1 MEHKNNKIG
10 VISYRED
17 SAWISCNS
25 ILDNITTSYLLT
37 ALDIEKL
44 YLSQSANRE
53 QLSNLAQI
61 IIENK
66 YTYLVF
72 ADHRIIPNSLLLEI
86 SNLTADLPSIII
98 HVYGDF
104 FLNRNLWAN
113 GNSLLQK
120 FKIKFVCASSAQSL
134 FLKNFLEE
142 SSKDRLVKTIP
153 FPVSDKMIFSEEV
166 RSEERTKLKISTET
180 CVLAYSGRIS
190 LQKNVLDLITL
201 FSWLQEFIP
210 NIRLNIAGPFDD
222 IGIPYI
228 GLSRRPLTM
237 EHEFFL
243 LLEKLPTSI
252 RGKISYFGNL
262 DNDELL
268 KFYHSADILMSF
280 STHNDEDF
288 GMAPAEALCLGL
300 PLILTNWGG
309 FSDFK
314 LHIPQMVHLLH
325 VDLLENKL
333 KPSKTLKQNTLK
345 AILSIHQASNLERSK
360 ASLEA
365 QEIYGT
371 RAISKYF
378 NSLFEDDFITFDGFN
393 SLFFTSVAETKKL
406 GPFQSESNGF
416 SPLYTQLY
424 SCHLNPGV
432 E

>member
-1 MEHKNNKIG
+1 MKHKNNKIG
-10 VISYRED
+10 LISYRED
-17 SAWISCNS
+17 SAWVSCNS
-25 ILDNITTSYLLT
+25 ILDNITTSYILT
-37 ALDIEKL
+37 VLDVEKL
-44 YLSQSANRE
+44 YLSQNANRE
-53 QLSNLAQI
+53 QLSNLAQNI
-61 IIENK
+61 VENK
-66 YTYLVF
+66 YTHLVF

-86 SNLTADLPSIII
+86 SNLTVDLPSIII
-98 HVYGDF
+98 HIYGDF

-120 FKIKFVCASSAQSL
+120 FKIKFVCASIAQSL
-134 FLKNFLEE
+134 FLQNFLEE
-142 SSKDRLVKTIP
+142 SSKDNLVKTIP
-153 FPVSDKMIFSEEV
+153 FPVSDTMIFSEEL
-166 RSEERTKLKISTET
+166 RSNIRSKLEITPET

-210 NIRLNIAGPFDD
+210 NIKLNIAGPFDD

-243 LLEKLPTSI
+243 LLEKLPISI
-252 RGKISYFGNL
+252 RDKISYFGNL
-262 DNDELL
+262 DNKELL
-268 KFYHSADILMSF
+268 NFYHSADILMSF

-314 LHIPQMVHLLH
+314 LHVPRMVHLLN
-325 VDLLENKL
+325 VDLLKNKL

-345 AILSIHQASNLERSK
+345 AILTIHEASNIERSK

-365 QEIYGT
+365 RGIYGT
-371 RAISKYF
+371 GAISKHF
-378 NSLFEDDFITFDGFN
+378 RSVFEDDFIFFDGFN

-406 GPFQSESNGF
+406 GPFQNESNGF

-424 SCHLNPGV
+424 NCHLNPGV